1 MSRTRK
7 LPDNAFYFDDRYF
20 LLPKDCAD
28 IAELEEKH
36 RDGKPFPVTELIE
49 TYCLAPYF
57 VREYTNETTLK
68 LKKKSLIFP
77 FHAEVL
83 SMAEYNQHLRQVIP
97 EHCPG
102 CPNFGTLDE
111 TDESL
116 EGHHEEITLDG
127 VCFYRNE
134 VKSHT
139 EDYHY
144 VDMWISRF
152 VRSFGKLGLEAMIDQ
167 GDYDGAAGTFM
178 EALGNEALE
187 PVPPVVTDLDET
199 GKYVMITTVFMEET
213 DALIMEFLFDQLQKK
228 YKKKWRFFC
237 GIPKGYT
244 ATTELLPSPEKP
256 LGISMY
262 RDPDNSALHLTIY
275 CRENREA
282 AAYLWMCEQ
291 VGEPVLANAPDR
303 LSIKAVPGKRSL
315 PRDAVDPEAFDF
327 EELEKECGTDSHSEL
342 CYPGIHTT
350 LSMPGNMDDMDVDVP
365 EEELI
370 HQMTVNA
377 FRSVSLQQE
386 FVFPVMDSIQPLDVW
401 GGQDILS
408 TLSIPIARLVIRGV
422 PIPGFDNKTKKDLE
436 DFART
441 MEFLFD
447 KLAED
452 GLFCKFSQVMSPG
465 GVMEMYGLVLN
476 LRAFQYKIRRMAP
489 IFDRYPAELFLY
501 TASHRSGG
509 HWKLDFKMKRLETE
523 KKLWDTLEECP
534 EDSSEP

>member
-1 MSRTRK
+1 MCRGPSRT
-7 LPDNAFYFDDRYF
+7 
-20 LLPKDCAD
+20 
-28 IAELEEKH
+28 
-36 RDGKPFPVTELIE
+36 
-49 TYCLAPYF
+49 
-57 VREYTNETTLK
+57 
-68 LKKKSLIFP
+68 
-77 FHAEVL
+77 
-83 SMAEYNQHLRQVIP
+83 
-97 EHCPG
+97 
-102 CPNFGTLDE
+102 
-111 TDESL
+111 
-116 EGHHEEITLDG
+116 
-127 VCFYRNE
+127 
-134 VKSHT
+134 
-139 EDYHY
+139 
-144 VDMWISRF
+144 
-152 VRSFGKLGLEAMIDQ
+152 
-167 GDYDGAAGTFM
+167 
-178 EALGNEALE
+178 
-187 PVPPVVTDLDET
+187 PVPTICKHPYENTP
-199 GKYVMITTVFMEET
+199 
-213 DALIMEFLFDQLQKK
+213 
-228 YKKKWRFFC
+228 KWRFFC

-262 RDPDNSALHLTIY
+262 RDTDNSALHLTVY

-422 PIPGFDNKTKKDLE
+422 SIPGFDNKTKKDLE
-436 DFART
+436 GFART

-523 KKLWDTLEECP
+523 KKLWDSLKAYP
-534 EDSSEP
+534 EDSPSDSNEP